1 MRVIIA
7 DDEPLLRHHLSKL
20 LEDISSEIEVVACA
34 KDGVEAVDKIKEQQ
48 PDAVFLDIRM
58 PGLDGLEVAC
68 TINALP
74 KPPRIV
80 FITAYDHYAIEAFE
94 QGALDYLVKP
104 INEDRLEKTC
114 QRLLSKSG
122 HHGQVDSDQLIQ
134 LLEHAQEKRT
144 SNLTWLKAAKGD
156 DIHLVHVDDVEYFRA
171 EDKYVTVV
179 TKENEFIIRTPLKNL
194 VRMLDEESFWQ
205 IHRSVIVKVSAIGR
219 VSKDITGRMHVEVA
233 STLCKLPVSRNAH
246 SLFKQM

>member
-20 LEDISSEIEVVACA
+20 LEDISSEIEVVACV

-104 INEDRLEKTC
+104 INEDRLEK
-114 QRLLSKSG
+114 
-122 HHGQVDSDQLIQ
+122 
-134 LLEHAQEKRT
+134 
-144 SNLTWLKAAKGD
+144 
-156 DIHLVHVDDVEYFRA
+156 
-171 EDKYVTVV
+171 
-179 TKENEFIIRTPLKNL
+179 P
-194 VRMLDEESFWQ
+194 
-205 IHRSVIVKVSAIGR
+205 VSA
-219 VSKDITGRMHVEVA
+219 
-233 STLCKLPVSRNAH
+233 
-246 SLFKQM
+246 F